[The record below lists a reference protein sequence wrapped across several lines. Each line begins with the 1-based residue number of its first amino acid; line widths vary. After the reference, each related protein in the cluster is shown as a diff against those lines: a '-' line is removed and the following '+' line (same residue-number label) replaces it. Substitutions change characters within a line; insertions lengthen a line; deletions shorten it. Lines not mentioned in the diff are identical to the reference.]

1 MQDKEQWEQLTRS
14 YDGYFRFARTMEMG
28 LPIVT
33 ALEFL
38 TNEELYNISGLLAN
52 IANLLDD
59 EVEEKEKK
67 ISSANIKK
75 LISELNESHNKDMV
89 VVVFRGLSNISEGEV
104 SKTKGGPRTG
114 KSPRR
119 LYL

>member
-38 TNEELYNISGLLAN
+38 TNEELFNISHLLAN

-59 EVEEKEKK
+59 EVKEKK
-67 ISSANIKK
+67 SSSANVKR
-75 LISELNESHNKDMV
+75 LISELNQSHNKDMV
-89 VVVFRGLSNISEGEV
+89 VVVFRSLSNISKGEV
-104 SKTKGGPRTG
+104 TETKGGPRTG

>member
-38 TNEELYNISGLLAN
+38 NNEELYNISQLLAN
-52 IANLLDD
+52 IADQLDD
-59 EVEEKEKK
+59 KVEGKEKK
-67 ISSANIKK
+67 SSGENIKK
-75 LISELNESHNKDMV
+75 LISKLNASHNKDMV
-89 VVVFRGLSNISEGEV
+89 VVVFRSLSDISEFEV
-104 SKTKGGPRTG
+104 SKTRSPRT

-119 LYL
+119 LQL